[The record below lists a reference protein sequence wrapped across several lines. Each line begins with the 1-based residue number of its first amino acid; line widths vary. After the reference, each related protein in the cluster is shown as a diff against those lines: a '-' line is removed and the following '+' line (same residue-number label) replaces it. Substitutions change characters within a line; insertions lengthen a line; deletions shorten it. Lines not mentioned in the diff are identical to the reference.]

1 MNISDKV
8 EDVRDL
14 IADLSEDIDKILAM
28 AQFAAPAGEGVAKRV
43 LDRMAEIRKLFEEK
57 DGKPGRDS

>member
-1 MNISDKV
+1 MNLSDKV